1 MRILTNISVK
11 GDGSTDDS
19 ASLNA
24 ILQANADNCKISY
37 FPYGVYVV
45 KSTLFV
51 PKGTRIVGEAWSVIS
66 GQFFGKY
73 FKVIG

>member
-1 MRILTNISVK
+1 MCNLTDTRVK

-19 ASLNA
+19 VSLNA
-24 ILQANADNCKISY
+24 ILQANANNCKISY

-51 PKGTRIVGEAWSVIS
+51 PAGSRIVGEAWSVIS
-66 GQFFGKY
+66 GK
-73 FKVIG
+73 